1 MDFFD
6 MHCHS
11 FYSPMDGLDSP
22 DTLVKRG
29 KEIGL
34 AGLSITDHGVC
45 SSHREMLKA
54 GIEHDFPIALGL
66 EGYFS
71 GSDDRFDR
79 RSKAKRQDGDS
90 VYNHIIIIAKNDN
103 GLKNLY
109 AMQEKAYM
117 ESFYQKSII
126 DLELLSEYGD
136 DLIISSACVS
146 GLIARNLINDNE
158 EKAIYWARRFKDRFE
173 GDFYIELQSHN
184 DDISAGLNQKLL
196 DLADTQGIKPIIS
209 TDTHFANPE
218 DKWIEDALL
227 ILNTNPKKNPDFDY
241 TKMEKMNIMEK
252 YNYIYPERQMTFE
265 KIDVFLQNYETLNKE
280 MLRRG
285 YDRQDLFSNT
295 IEVANKIGAK

>member
-54 GIEHDFPIALGL
+54 GIENDFKIALGL

-126 DLELLSEYGD
+126 DFELLSEYGD

-196 DLADTQGIKPIIS
+196 DLADTQGIKSIIS

-227 ILNTNPKKNPDFDY
+227 ILNTNPKKNPEFDY
-241 TKMEKMNIMEK
+241 TKMEKMSIMEK
-252 YNYIYPERQMTFE
+252 YNYIYPDRQMTFE
-265 KIDVFLQNYETLNKE
+265 KINVFLQNYETLNEE

-285 YDRQDLFSNT
+285 YNRPDLFSNT
-295 IEVANKIGAK
+295 IEVADKIGAK